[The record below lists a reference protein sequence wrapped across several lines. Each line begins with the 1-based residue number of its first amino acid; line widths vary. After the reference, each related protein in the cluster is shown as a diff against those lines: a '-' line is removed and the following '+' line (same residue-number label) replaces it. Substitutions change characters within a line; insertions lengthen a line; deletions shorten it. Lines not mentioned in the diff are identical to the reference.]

1 MFMTPKE
8 RHREF
13 LAKMIFSPGKADQ
26 AAIEKIESPAEREA
40 AITAAVDRR
49 MSEIEKALKAMG
61 VTFDDIL
68 KGEVQISLIGSR
80 VVENTL
86 RGFSDK
92 EQQAL
97 RMMQAG
103 QKYENIAKTLGFSVS
118 QVKAMR
124 LKAVASIKKRHFDKV
139 RKGLTV
145 DDLKQDMN
153 AVYARSPRQISEEA
167 AEAEFARIIDALGFG
182 ENAGTGKK
190 SGKKPFTLEDPIEVI
205 KIARLVAATDK
216 GALDMVHEYWMASL
230 LSGITTHVAN
240 IAGNTANAAL
250 DLTFQRGMETL
261 VNSMVGDKDSPRAGE
276 FKHLISGLKGSMSA
290 AFRAGIRAYDAEQSM
305 VDYDL
310 LGHELSINPSG
321 FIPGASAG
329 TAIKGKAGR
338 VIRVPLRA
346 LAFMDDFSKT
356 MVARMEVG
364 AQAYRIGKANGY
376 NGNELSEFIAS
387 EVETIGSQSWERA
400 VGRATILAFQEKLRS
415 LDEGGNLIE
424 GGAVAL
430 NKGLSNYKP
439 GKFFVPFINTVYN
452 IFRTGVRK
460 TPVGSASMLYKGA
473 RHGFYQIRNGKLNP
487 HPYVASEFV
496 RDSAEQVMAWALLS
510 MMWGVVPGDDDD
522 EKKSIL
528 ITGSEPFQRGM
539 TGLRDLSQRSGT
551 PPYHIRI
558 GDTLFNYGRIEP
570 IATVLGTTA
579 DLVKAGKMARDN
591 QSGSDIL
598 GYISSR
604 ILGQITDK
612 TYGRGMSDIAGF
624 IQDPK
629 SMANWAAT
637 FASTFVPNI
646 LRQPMRAFD
655 PYVRETSIETS
666 PKNLPAGIAQRFMQ
680 SAAPMA
686 SVNQPRIDLYGNPV
700 KKEGSAA
707 SRLLLPTQASPAP
720 KVQPADRLFSNWNKN
735 NPSEAYAPA
744 RASRRY
750 FDPVTGEVKFM
761 DDKTFQRFAE
771 KAGKTFAATSRAAIT
786 PSMAK
791 NPTED
796 DKDRVKKLLADA
808 RKQARKEVIMT
819 SPRRERSLQ
828 EILFGS
834 K

>member
-1 MFMTPKE
+1 
-8 RHREF
+8 
-13 LAKMIFSPGKADQ
+13 
-26 AAIEKIESPAEREA
+26 
-40 AITAAVDRR
+40 
-49 MSEIEKALKAMG
+49 
-61 VTFDDIL
+61 
-68 KGEVQISLIGSR
+68 
-80 VVENTL
+80 
-86 RGFSDK
+86 
-92 EQQAL
+92 
-97 RMMQAG
+97 
-103 QKYENIAKTLGFSVS
+103 
-118 QVKAMR
+118 
-124 LKAVASIKKRHFDKV
+124 
-139 RKGLTV
+139 
-145 DDLKQDMN
+145 
-153 AVYARSPRQISEEA
+153 
-167 AEAEFARIIDALGFG
+167 
-182 ENAGTGKK
+182 
-190 SGKKPFTLEDPIEVI
+190 
-205 KIARLVAATDK
+205 
-216 GALDMVHEYWMASL
+216 
-230 LSGITTHVAN
+230 
-240 IAGNTANAAL
+240 
-250 DLTFQRGMETL
+250 
-261 VNSMVGDKDSPRAGE
+261 
-276 FKHLISGLKGSMSA
+276 
-290 AFRAGIRAYDAEQSM
+290 
-305 VDYDL
+305 
-310 LGHELSINPSG
+310 
-321 FIPGASAG
+321 
-329 TAIKGKAGR
+329 
-338 VIRVPLRA
+338 
-346 LAFMDDFSKT
+346 

-364 AQAYRIGKANGY
+364 AQAYRIGKASGY
-376 NGNELSEFIAS
+376 NGDELSKFIAS

-439 GKFFVPFINTVYN
+439 GKFFVPFINTIYN

-460 TPVGSASMLYKGA
+460 TPVGSASMLYKAA

-487 HPYVASEFV
+487 NPYVASEFV
-496 RDSAEQVMAWALLS
+496 RDSAEQVMAWALLA

-522 EKKSIL
+522 EKKGIL
-528 ITGSEPFQRGM
+528 ITGSEPFQKGM

-598 GYISSR
+598 GYVSGR

-750 FDPVTGEVKFM
+750 FDPATGEVKYM

-786 PSMAK
+786 PRMAK

-796 DKDRVKKLLADA
+796 DKDMVKKLLRDA
-808 RKQARKEVIMT
+808 RKQAREEVLMT
-819 SPRRERSLQ
+819 SPRRERSLK
-828 EILFGS
+828 EVLFG
-834 K
+834 KN